1 MKLDNRG
8 WGTTEMF
15 LLTGGL
21 LIALLV
27 AVFFIS
33 KLYGSFNITISN
45 QSYFDLETKLE
56 SAAKEYVLDNDIE
69 IDGEFRVSYE
79 TLKENNKIDNLY
91 DKDNKS
97 CTGYVIITRID
108 NINNYQGFIS
118 CPNYISNNY

>member
-27 AVFFIS
+27 AIFFIS
-33 KLYGSFNITISN
+33 KLYGSFNSTISN

-56 SAAKEYVLDNDIE
+56 SAAKEYIIDNDIQ

-108 NINNYQGFIS
+108 NINNYQGYIS
-118 CPNYISNNY
+118 CPKYISNNY